1 MASDVRCAGCGDPL
15 LEDQTVLRLSVGAMR
30 DDGFSHLLM
39 RPDVIL
45 HAGWPSAGPWGDE
58 PSPERWCATPENITA
73 ALVTLQLHATTG
85 ASGAYGG
92 E

>member
-1 MASDVRCAGCGDPL
+1 MTDVDRCAGCGEPL
-15 LEDQTVLRLSVGAMR
+15 LEDQTVLRLSVGAVR
-30 DDGFSHLLM
+30 DEGFSHLLM
-39 RPDVIL
+39 RPDVFL

-58 PSPERWCATPENITA
+58 PSTERWCASPENIRK
-73 ALVTLQLHATTG
+73 ALVESKLDGTTG